1 MKLLKDILY
10 KVRMEEVIGSTHI
23 AVEHITMDSREIK
36 PMSLFA
42 AIVGYSIDG
51 HQFIGAA
58 IEKGANCILCQH
70 FPESLVADVTY
81 VKVQDASEA
90 LGILA
95 ANFYDN
101 PSEKIKV
108 VGVTG
113 TNGKTTVA
121 TLLYE
126 LAKSL
131 DKRVGL
137 LSTVVNRI
145 HQQVLPSTHTTPNA
159 VELQKLLAK
168 MVEEGCEYCFMEV
181 SSHALHQK
189 RTAGLHF
196 TGALFTNITHDHL
209 DYHGSFNEYIK
220 AKKLLFDHLSGSA
233 FALVNADDRHAEVML
248 QNCKGKTFT
257 YALQSMANY
266 RAKVVENTL
275 TGLSIH
281 IDHHD
286 LYAQLIGEF
295 NAYNILAVYGAAVQL
310 GWDKLSVLTSLSTIK
325 APEGRF
331 QHLRA
336 NNGAI
341 AIVDYAHTPDA
352 LSNVLD
358 TINAIRSGNEELIC
372 VMGCGGDR
380 DKTKRPIMGKVS
392 CDKATKVIVTSDNP
406 RSEDPKSIIDEIVN
420 GLDPVDR
427 KKVLV
432 VTDRKEAIHVACS
445 LVQPGDIILIAGKG
459 HEKYQEIQGVKHP
472 FDDFQ
477 LVSEIFKSLNA

>member
-1 MKLLKDILY
+1 MRLLKDILY
-10 KVRMEEVIGSTHI
+10 KVRMEEVVGSTHI
-23 AVEHITMDSREIK
+23 AVENIAMDSREVK

-42 AIVGYSIDG
+42 AIVGYSTDG
-51 HQFIGAA
+51 HQFIATA
-58 IEKGANCILCQH
+58 VEKGANCILCQQLPDH
-70 FPESLVADVTY
+70 LLDEVTY
-81 VKVQDASEA
+81 IKVQDSSEA
-90 LGILA
+90 LGIIA

-101 PSEKIKV
+101 PSEQIKV

-126 LAKSL
+126 LARAL

-145 HQQVLPSTHTTPNA
+145 HQQSLPSTHTTPNA
-159 VELQKLLAK
+159 IELQRLLSR
-168 MVEEGCEYCFMEV
+168 MVQEGCEYCFMEV

-196 TGALFTNITHDHL
+196 AGALFTNITHDHL

-220 AKKLLFDHLSGSA
+220 AKKLLFDFLPSTS
-233 FALVNADDRHAEVML
+233 FSLVNADDRHAEVMQ
-248 QNCKGKTFT
+248 QNCRGKNYT

-275 TGLSIH
+275 TGLCLH
-281 IDHHD
+281 LDHHE
-286 LYAQLIGEF
+286 LYSQLIGEF
-295 NAYNILAVYGAAVQL
+295 NAYNVLAVYGCAIQL
-310 GWDKLSVLTSLSTIK
+310 GWDKLSVLTALSTIK

-336 NNGAI
+336 SNGTI

-380 DKTKRPIMGKVS
+380 DKAKRPVMGKVS
-392 CDKATKVIVTSDNP
+392 CNKATRVIVTSDNP
-406 RSEDPKSIIDEIVN
+406 RSEDPKAIIQDILN
-420 GLDPVDR
+420 GLDPVER

-432 VTDRKEAIHVACS
+432 VTDRKEAISVACS
-445 LVQPGDIILIAGKG
+445 LAQPKDIVLIAGKG

-477 LVSEIFKSLNA
+477 LVTEIFNSHKA